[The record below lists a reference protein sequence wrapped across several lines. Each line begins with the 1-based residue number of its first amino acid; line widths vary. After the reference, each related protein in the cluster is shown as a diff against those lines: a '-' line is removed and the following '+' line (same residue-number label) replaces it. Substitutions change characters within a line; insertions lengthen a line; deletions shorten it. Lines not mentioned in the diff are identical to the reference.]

1 MTMLRFTAD
10 QLRVLGVKLLT
21 VAGATAEQAETVTDV
36 LVAANLHGIDSHG
49 IRALPGHVRSLRD
62 GRVRPDAAITVVKET
77 LTTAFWEGGHQF
89 GHVVAKQAME
99 AALRKADAYRMGW
112 VSTVSQHIGALFYYA
127 LMAAQRGMIGIV
139 TCRVGTVGGRITP
152 YGGREGRFGTN
163 PLAICIPA
171 DKEPPILLDMATSMV
186 ADGHLAVM
194 AARGEAAPEGWLID
208 KEGKPTTDPNDYTRG
223 GFMVPFGTYK
233 GYGLSMI
240 IGLLPMFL
248 PGLDLEAESKTYH
261 WGHTFMA
268 LDPAGFM
275 PLQAFLERTDAYI
288 RYIKSCPPLPGR
300 EVLVPFERE
309 WRAKAQ
315 RSAEGIPV
323 DEPFWEAI
331 VKVGAEIG
339 VDVNEEMRR

>member
-1 MTMLRFTAD
+1 MLYFSEA
-10 QLRVLGVKLLT
+10 QLRALSGKLLT

-36 LVAANLHGIDSHG
+36 LVSASLHGIDSHG

-62 GRVRPDAAITVVKET
+62 GRVRPDATIRVVKET
-77 LTTAFWEGGHQF
+77 LTTAFWEGGQQF
-89 GHVVAKQAME
+89 GHVVGKQAME
-99 AALRKADAYRMGW
+99 TALRKADAYRMGW
-112 VSTVSQHIGALFYYA
+112 VSTVSLHIGALFYYA

-139 TCRVGTVGGRITP
+139 TCRVGTVGGRVTP

-171 DKEPPILLDMATSMV
+171 DKENPILLDMATSMV

-194 AARGEAAPEGWLID
+194 AARGEAAPEGWLLD
-208 KEGKPTTDPNDYTRG
+208 QDGNPTTDPTEYTQRRG
-223 GFMVPFGTYK
+223 YMVPFGTYK

-268 LDPAGFM
+268 LDPTGFM

-288 RYIKSCPPLPGR
+288 RYVKSCLPLPGR

-315 RSAEGIPV
+315 RAKEGIPV
-323 DEPFWEAI
+323 DEPFWETI
-331 VKVGAEIG
+331 VKVGTEIG
-339 VDVNEEMRR
+339 VDVNAEMGR

>member
-10 QLRVLGVKLLT
+10 QLRALGVKLLT
-21 VAGATAEQAETVTDV
+21 VAGATPEQAETVTDV

-152 YGGREGRFGTN
+152 YWGREGRFGTN

-171 DKEPPILLDMATSMV
+171 DKEQPILLDMATSMV

-208 KEGKPTTDPNDYTRG
+208 KEGNPTTDPNDYTRG